1 MRSQESAGVQNKSA
15 NLFSQKT
22 SENTI
27 KLWDVLSGKELRTL
41 SGHGSTVS
49 SVAWSVDGK
58 TLASGSFDNMIIL
71 WSAATDDEVWEH
83 MPLDQQP
90 KRSKAQA
97 AKSLQK

>member
-1 MRSQESAGVQNKSA
+1 MRSQESASVQKKSA

-22 SENTI
+22 SENTF
-27 KLWDVLSGKELRTL
+27 KLWDVASGKELRTL
-41 SGHGSTVS
+41 IGHGSTVS

-58 TLASGSFDNMIIL
+58 TLASGSFDNTIIL

-83 MPLDQQP
+83 TPPDQQP